1 VTTGRLESINTSRGG
16 VPKTSVFEA
25 LVACVLAAV
34 LGSAAACTRTAS
46 AAPKTLT
53 VASKDYLVSG
63 EYANVL
69 IDRVDGLK
77 VERGRLVVKGQ
88 PQDVEVAVPAA
99 DLERAARHW
108 ALVTDA
114 HLDGHRLLVFTE
126 AESVKDVSIELPD
139 GEASIHFDVFA
150 ARGGG
155 EILIFAP
162 AIASSAEPIRPHDKA
177 SRWVGRGR

>member
-1 VTTGRLESINTSRGG
+1 MIARHIAS
-16 VPKTSVFEA
+16 A
-25 LVACVLAAV
+25 ACVLAAV

-63 EYANVL
+63 EYANVP

-77 VERGRLVVKGQ
+77 VERGRLVVKGL
-88 PQDVEVAVPAA
+88 PSDVEVAVPAA
-99 DLERAARHW
+99 DLEHVARHW

-155 EILIFAP
+155 EILIFATGDRQLGP
-162 AIASSAEPIRPHDKA
+162 PSLYGHVSIK
-177 SRWVGRGR
+177 GR